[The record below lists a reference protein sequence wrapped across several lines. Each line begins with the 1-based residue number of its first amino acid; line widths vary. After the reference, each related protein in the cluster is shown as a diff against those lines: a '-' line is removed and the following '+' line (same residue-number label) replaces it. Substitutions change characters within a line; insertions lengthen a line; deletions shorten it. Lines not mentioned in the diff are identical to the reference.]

1 MNRTFRF
8 SPLWILLF
16 FAGGLISC
24 SNQNRG
30 DQKNPALGS
39 RPNIIYILADD
50 LGYGDLG
57 AYGGQQI
64 ETPNLD
70 GLSEEGIRFT
80 QHYSGSTVCA
90 PARSVLM
97 TGLHT
102 GHTPI
107 RANREILPIG
117 QHPLPEGTLT
127 SARVLKDA
135 GYATGAFGKW
145 GLGGPESEGLPSL
158 QGLITFLDSLI
169 SAGRTST
176 IPSFSF
182 AI

>member
-30 DQKNPALGS
+30 DQKNPAIGS
-39 RPNIIYILADD
+39 RPTIIYNLADD
-50 LGYGDLG
+50 LRYRDMG
-57 AYGGQQI
+57 ACGGQKI
-64 ETPNLD
+64 DTPNLD

-80 QHYSGSTVCA
+80 QHYSRSTVCA

-107 RANREILPIG
+107 RGNREMLPIG

-127 SARVLKDA
+127 LARGRKDA
-135 GYATGAFGKW
+135 GYATGAVGKR

-158 QGLITFLDSLI
+158 QGFDH
-169 SAGRTST
+169 
-176 IPSFSF
+176 FF
-182 AI
+182 

>member
-50 LGYGDLG
+50 LGYGDQG

-70 GLSEEGIRFT
+70 GPSEEGIRFT

-97 TGLHT
+97 TDPHT

-107 RANREILPIG
+107 RGNQKNLTNH
-117 QHPLPEGTLT
+117 QHQPPDP
-127 SARVLKDA
+127 A
-135 GYATGAFGKW
+135 
-145 GLGGPESEGLPSL
+145 
-158 QGLITFLDSLI
+158 
-169 SAGRTST
+169 
-176 IPSFSF
+176 
-182 AI
+182 